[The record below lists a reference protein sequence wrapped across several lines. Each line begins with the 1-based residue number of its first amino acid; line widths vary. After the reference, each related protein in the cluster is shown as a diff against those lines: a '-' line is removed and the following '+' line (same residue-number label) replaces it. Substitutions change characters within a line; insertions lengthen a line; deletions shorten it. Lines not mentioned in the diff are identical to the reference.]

1 LAHATLCA
9 ILAIAAS
16 RFSKTEIFSKAFNY
30 TALIT
35 VVFGVV
41 ALFQANTW
49 EVTVM
54 QAQRVFW
61 IAVVLLLLLWLNR
74 QRLLFNAFQVALLA
88 AVVLVIKAGLQQFE
102 WYAYVPL
109 TFVHP
114 VALQIYGTV
123 LALFCLVWVGLQ
135 YLVRRALPQNPDD
148 NEWLADASRLLDTD
162 LSIDR
167 VLSWSLG
174 GAFVLFAVYGALSG
188 LTRELN
194 ALGDSFSGFNFA
206 GFPHQEVFG
215 LGSWI
220 VLGLLT
226 VLMAASYRE
235 RRRKEYL
242 LGAVVVFFAAIPLL
256 AG

>member
-1 LAHATLCA
+1 VFGVWATENHWLWAVFVIYSLGALWIAWRRSEKEFVWIGSGLLLFALADGFGKTFELSFPWQTAFLAHATLCA

-41 ALFQANTW
+41 ALFQANTS

-123 LALFCLVWVGLQ
+123 LALFCLVWVGLR
-135 YLVRRALPQNPDD
+135 YLVRRSCCSPFTERYQV
-148 NEWLADASRLLDTD
+148 LLVN
-162 LSIDR
+162 S
-167 VLSWSLG
+167 
-174 GAFVLFAVYGALSG
+174 
-188 LTRELN
+188 TRWATPSVGSTLQVFRTRKC
-194 ALGDSFSGFNFA
+194 LDS
-206 GFPHQEVFG
+206 VR
-215 LGSWI
+215 GSCL
-220 VLGLLT
+220 V
-226 VLMAASYRE
+226 S
-235 RRRKEYL
+235 
-242 LGAVVVFFAAIPLL
+242 
-256 AG
+256 